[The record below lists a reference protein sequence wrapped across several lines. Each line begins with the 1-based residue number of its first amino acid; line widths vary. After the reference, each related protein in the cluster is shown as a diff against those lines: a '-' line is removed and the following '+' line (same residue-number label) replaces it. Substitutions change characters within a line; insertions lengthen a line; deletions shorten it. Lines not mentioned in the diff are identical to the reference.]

1 MNPNNKQSS
10 SEGYNEV
17 EDINYYS
24 FMIEPDTHCKQT
36 NPDLKQ
42 QNIKETV
49 KQEPDI
55 RFSIQSFLDDK
66 IEPKPIE
73 DSMMSCTNLYSILN
87 EIQCSDDVKKAYS
100 ILEDD
105 YIKKKLLPI
114 ISDND
119 FTKLQRQF
127 TKTHFI
133 TLKSEIDRLN
143 RVGATI
149 APVSDVSELIQRTYI
164 NNEAEMKMVQNNINK
179 YENAVYKW
187 RSIKGDSNC
196 FYRTVMFYYLEN
208 IILTKNTN
216 ELKSLIYDIYLCF
229 KEQIYSDKFQLYKLN
244 KDRFQLILHLIYYA
258 LTLPDDK
265 DSKSKAYTILI
276 KVYNNYYDFDLSLI
290 LYLKFSLFKYIKQ
303 NEGLLYSKEFSVNI
317 NSLLPPL
324 YQKDGQFFYQ
334 QFYERELMPLGRD
347 AEKIVIYIT
356 PFVLRMNM
364 KIYAFDINKSDSMLN
379 EFFFDIKE
387 EEKHTITLLFRNY
400 HYELLYKKEYF
411 LKHSDFFSLFS
422 AIQEQATK
430 ITTNPLKRQINNYA
444 NNMIDKNIQPKSS
457 RNYTSQIGQ
466 RIMTSPNIEVSQIGK
481 LTIQN
486 KPQLSLNKNAISSIQ
501 NVNKKSNQSLQ
512 KSNTLIEHHSSSNIL
527 SNKTSMLVQNIPS
540 KSIIPNTHQ
549 IQINSFDKTNQMY
562 NCTKCNAKTRL
573 GSLCENCHTMFL
585 KIWIKSSYSLFIQ
598 NNISNSIVSKS
609 METFENFLSKS
620 IINYENGIKYSFNEA
635 INLIPKE
642 NRFSMKEYINEIQS
656 TLCIGCFHYLNI
668 TDNTFYFQ
676 IPCGCILCS
685 DDCLKKFIMVAPFNT
700 VGCYMCVCG
709 KKYDLIELKYMIN
722 FLSTHHFKKQ
732 QKQMFSFIFE
742 KIKNYCGGCNQ
753 EILLKKD
760 SHLNIIEVNDV
771 EIERI
776 LNINKFNHLICD
788 RCWKDIKKENKFICN
803 MCNSVHFITNKISK
817 KEGKMNGN
825 CLVF

>member
-24 FMIEPDTHCKQT
+24 FMTEPDTHCKQT

-379 EFFFDIKE
+379 EFFF
-387 EEKHTITLLFRNY
+387 
-400 HYELLYKKEYF
+400 
-411 LKHSDFFSLFS
+411 
-422 AIQEQATK
+422 
-430 ITTNPLKRQINNYA
+430 
-444 NNMIDKNIQPKSS
+444 
-457 RNYTSQIGQ
+457 
-466 RIMTSPNIEVSQIGK
+466 
-481 LTIQN
+481 
-486 KPQLSLNKNAISSIQ
+486 
-501 NVNKKSNQSLQ
+501 
-512 KSNTLIEHHSSSNIL
+512 
-527 SNKTSMLVQNIPS
+527 
-540 KSIIPNTHQ
+540 
-549 IQINSFDKTNQMY
+549 
-562 NCTKCNAKTRL
+562 
-573 GSLCENCHTMFL
+573 
-585 KIWIKSSYSLFIQ
+585 
-598 NNISNSIVSKS
+598 
-609 METFENFLSKS
+609 
-620 IINYENGIKYSFNEA
+620 
-635 INLIPKE
+635 
-642 NRFSMKEYINEIQS
+642 
-656 TLCIGCFHYLNI
+656 
-668 TDNTFYFQ
+668 
-676 IPCGCILCS
+676 
-685 DDCLKKFIMVAPFNT
+685 
-700 VGCYMCVCG
+700 
-709 KKYDLIELKYMIN
+709 
-722 FLSTHHFKKQ
+722 
-732 QKQMFSFIFE
+732 
-742 KIKNYCGGCNQ
+742 
-753 EILLKKD
+753 
-760 SHLNIIEVNDV
+760 
-771 EIERI
+771 
-776 LNINKFNHLICD
+776 
-788 RCWKDIKKENKFICN
+788 
-803 MCNSVHFITNKISK
+803 
-817 KEGKMNGN
+817 
-825 CLVF
+825 

>member
-1 MNPNNKQSS
+1 MNPNNKKNLNTSP
-10 SEGYNEV
+10 EGYDEV

-24 FMIEPDTHCKQT
+24 FMIEPDTHCKTTQ
-36 NPDLKQ
+36 PDLEQ
-42 QNIKETV
+42 QKTKDNSKN
-49 KQEPDI
+49 EPEI

-66 IEPKPIE
+66 IESKPGE

-87 EIQCSDDVKKAYS
+87 EIQCSDDVKRAYS

-105 YIKKKLLPI
+105 YIQKKLLPI

-119 FTKLQRQF
+119 FTRLQRQF

-143 RVGATI
+143 RVGTTI

-208 IILTKNTN
+208 IILTKNIN

-229 KEQIYSDKFQLYKLN
+229 KEQVFSDKFQLYKLN

-258 LTLPDDK
+258 LSLPDDK

-290 LYLKFSLFKYIKQ
+290 LYLKFSLFKFLKN
-303 NEGLLYSKEFSVNI
+303 NEGLLYSKEFSVNL
-317 NSLLPPL
+317 NSLLPSL
-324 YQKDGQFFYQ
+324 YQKDGQYFYQ

-364 KIYAFDINKSDSMLN
+364 KIYAFNINKSDSILN
-379 EFFFDIKE
+379 EFYFDIKE
-387 EEKHTITLLFRNY
+387 EEKQTITLLFRNY
-400 HYELLYKKEYF
+400 HYELLYNKEYF
-411 LKHSDFFSLFS
+411 LKNFDFLSLFS
-422 AIQEQATK
+422 AIQQQKAN
-430 ITTNPLKRQINNYA
+430 ITTNSIKSKINTH
-444 NNMIDKNIQPKSS
+444 NNIMIDTNIQQKNS
-457 RNYTSQIGQ
+457 RNYTSQISQ
-466 RIMTSPNIEVSQIGK
+466 RIMTCPNTEVSQIG
-481 LTIQN
+481 TITIKNQ
-486 KPQLSLNKNAISSIQ
+486 PQLSGNKNAISSR
-501 NVNKKSNQSLQ
+501 KSIPSLQ
-512 KSNTLIEHHSSSNIL
+512 KTNTLIEHHSSNNIL
-527 SNKTSMLVQNIPS
+527 SNKTSMLVQKIPS
-540 KSIIPNTHQ
+540 KSVVSNPQSIPM
-549 IQINSFDKTNQMY
+549 NSFDKTNQMFH
-562 NCTKCNAKTRL
+562 CTKCNAQTQL
-573 GSLCENCHTMFL
+573 GFLCEKCHNIFL
-585 KIWIKSSYSLFIQ
+585 KLWLKSSYSLFIQ

-609 METFENFLSKS
+609 MEIFEQFLSKS
-620 IINYENGIKYSFNEA
+620 IINYENGTKYSFNEA
-635 INLIPKE
+635 INKIPKE
-642 NRFSMKEYINEIQS
+642 NRFSIKEYLSELQS
-656 TLCIGCFHYLNI
+656 TLCLGCFHYLNI

-676 IPCGCILCS
+676 IPCGCILCCV
-685 DDCLKKFIMVAPFNT
+685 DCLKKFIMVAPFNT
-700 VGCYMCVCG
+700 IGAYSCVCG
-709 KKYDLIELKYMIN
+709 KKYDLMELKYMIN
-722 FLSTHHFKKQ
+722 FLATHHFKKQ

-742 KIKNYCGGCNQ
+742 KIKKYCGGCNQ
-753 EILLKKD
+753 EIILNKD

-776 LNINKFNHLICD
+776 LKISKFNHLICD
-788 RCWKDIKKENKFICN
+788 KCWKDIKKENKFICN

-825 CLVF
+825 CLIF

>member
-1 MNPNNKQSS
+1 MNPNNKKNLNTSP
-10 SEGYNEV
+10 EGYDEV

-24 FMIEPDTHCKQT
+24 FMIEPDTHCKTTQ
-36 NPDLKQ
+36 PDLEQ
-42 QNIKETV
+42 QNSKNNS
-49 KQEPDI
+49 KNEPEI

-66 IEPKPIE
+66 IEPKPGE

-87 EIQCSDDVKKAYS
+87 EIQCSDDVKRAYS

-105 YIKKKLLPI
+105 YIQKKLLPI

-119 FTKLQRQF
+119 FTRLQRQF

-143 RVGATI
+143 RVGTTI

-179 YENAVYKW
+179 NENAVYKW

-208 IILTKNTN
+208 IILTKNIN

-229 KEQIYSDKFQLYKLN
+229 KEQVFSDKFQLYKLN

-258 LTLPDDK
+258 LSLPDDK

-290 LYLKFSLFKYIKQ
+290 LYLKFSLFKFLKN
-303 NEGLLYSKEFSVNI
+303 NEGLLYSKEFSVNL
-317 NSLLPPL
+317 NSLLPSL
-324 YQKDGQFFYQ
+324 YQKDGQYFYQ

-364 KIYAFDINKSDSMLN
+364 KIYAFNINKSDSILN
-379 EFFFDIKE
+379 EFYFDIKE
-387 EEKHTITLLFRNY
+387 EEKQTITLLFRNY
-400 HYELLYKKEYF
+400 HYELLYNKEYF
-411 LKHSDFFSLFS
+411 LKNIDFLSLFS
-422 AIQEQATK
+422 AIQQQKAN
-430 ITTNPLKRQINNYA
+430 ITTNSIKSQINTH
-444 NNMIDKNIQPKSS
+444 NNIMIDTNIQQKNS
-457 RNYTSQIGQ
+457 RNYTSQISQ
-466 RIMTSPNIEVSQIGK
+466 RIMTCPNTEVSQIG
-481 LTIQN
+481 TITIKNQ
-486 KPQLSLNKNAISSIQ
+486 PQLSGNKNAISSR
-501 NVNKKSNQSLQ
+501 KSIPSLQ
-512 KSNTLIEHHSSSNIL
+512 KTNTLIEHHSSTNIL
-527 SNKTSMLVQNIPS
+527 SNKTSMLVQKIPS
-540 KSIIPNTHQ
+540 KSVVSNPQ
-549 IQINSFDKTNQMY
+549 SIQMNSFDKTNQMFH
-562 NCTKCNAKTRL
+562 CTKCNSQTQL
-573 GSLCENCHTMFL
+573 GFLCENCHNIFL
-585 KIWIKSSYSLFIQ
+585 KLWLKSSYSLFIQ

-609 METFENFLSKS
+609 MEIFEQFLSKS
-620 IINYENGIKYSFNEA
+620 IINYENGTKYSFNEA
-635 INLIPKE
+635 INKIPKE
-642 NRFSMKEYINEIQS
+642 NRFSIKEYLSELQS
-656 TLCIGCFHYLNI
+656 TLCLGCFHYLNI

-676 IPCGCILCS
+676 IPCGCILCCV
-685 DDCLKKFIMVAPFNT
+685 DCLKKFIMVAPFNT
-700 VGCYMCVCG
+700 IGAYTCVCG
-709 KKYDLIELKYMIN
+709 KKYDLMELKYMIN
-722 FLSTHHFKKQ
+722 FLATHHFKKQ

-742 KIKNYCGGCNQ
+742 KIKKYCGGCNQ
-753 EILLKKD
+753 EIILNKD

-776 LNINKFNHLICD
+776 LNISKFNHLICD
-788 RCWKDIKKENKFICN
+788 KCWKDIKKENKFICN

-825 CLVF
+825 CLIF

>member
-1 MNPNNKQSS
+1 MNPNNKKNLNTSP
-10 SEGYNEV
+10 EGYDEV

-24 FMIEPDTHCKQT
+24 FMIEPDTHCKTTQ
-36 NPDLKQ
+36 PDLEQ
-42 QNIKETV
+42 QKTKDNSKN
-49 KQEPDI
+49 EPEI

-66 IEPKPIE
+66 IEPKPAE

-87 EIQCSDDVKKAYS
+87 EIQCSDDVKRAYS

-105 YIKKKLLPI
+105 YIQKKLLPI

-119 FTKLQRQF
+119 FTRLQRQF

-143 RVGATI
+143 RVGTTI

-208 IILTKNTN
+208 IILTKNIN

-229 KEQIYSDKFQLYKLN
+229 KEQVFSDKFQLYKLN

-258 LTLPDDK
+258 LSLPDDK

-290 LYLKFSLFKYIKQ
+290 LYLKFSLFKFLKN
-303 NEGLLYSKEFSVNI
+303 NEGLLYSKEFSVNL
-317 NSLLPPL
+317 NSLLPSL
-324 YQKDGQFFYQ
+324 YQKDGQYFYQ

-364 KIYAFDINKSDSMLN
+364 KIYAFNINKSDSILN
-379 EFFFDIKE
+379 EFYFDIKE
-387 EEKHTITLLFRNY
+387 EEKQTITLLFRNY
-400 HYELLYKKEYF
+400 HYELLYNKEYF
-411 LKHSDFFSLFS
+411 LKNIDFLSLFS
-422 AIQEQATK
+422 AIQQQKAN
-430 ITTNPLKRQINNYA
+430 ITTNSIKSQINTH
-444 NNMIDKNIQPKSS
+444 NNIMIDTNIQQKNS
-457 RNYTSQIGQ
+457 RNYTSQISQ
-466 RIMTSPNIEVSQIGK
+466 RIMTCPNTEVSQIG
-481 LTIQN
+481 TITIKNQ
-486 KPQLSLNKNAISSIQ
+486 PQLSGNKNAISSR
-501 NVNKKSNQSLQ
+501 KSIPSLQ
-512 KSNTLIEHHSSSNIL
+512 KTNTLIEHHSSNNIL
-527 SNKTSMLVQNIPS
+527 SNKTSMLVQKIPS
-540 KSIIPNTHQ
+540 KSVVSNPQ
-549 IQINSFDKTNQMY
+549 SIQMNSFDKTNQMFH
-562 NCTKCNAKTRL
+562 CTKCNAQTQL
-573 GSLCENCHTMFL
+573 GFLCENCHNIFL
-585 KIWIKSSYSLFIQ
+585 KLWLKSSYSLFIQ

-609 METFENFLSKS
+609 MEIFEQFLSKS
-620 IINYENGIKYSFNEA
+620 IINYENGTKYSFNEA
-635 INLIPKE
+635 INKIPKE
-642 NRFSMKEYINEIQS
+642 NRFSIKEYLSELQS
-656 TLCIGCFHYLNI
+656 TLCLGCFHYLNI

-676 IPCGCILCS
+676 IPCGCILCCV
-685 DDCLKKFIMVAPFNT
+685 DCLKKFIMVAPFNT
-700 VGCYMCVCG
+700 IGAYTCVCG
-709 KKYDLIELKYMIN
+709 KKYDLMELKYMIN
-722 FLSTHHFKKQ
+722 FLATHHFKKQ

-742 KIKNYCGGCNQ
+742 KIKKYCGGCNQ
-753 EILLKKD
+753 EIILNKD

-776 LNINKFNHLICD
+776 LNISKFNHLICD
-788 RCWKDIKKENKFICN
+788 KCWKDIKKENKFICN

-825 CLVF
+825 CLIF

>member
-1 MNPNNKQSS
+1 MNPNNKKNLNTSP
-10 SEGYNEV
+10 EGYDEV

-24 FMIEPDTHCKQT
+24 FMIEPDTHCKTTQ
-36 NPDLKQ
+36 PDLEQ
-42 QNIKETV
+42 QKTKDNSKN
-49 KQEPDI
+49 EPEI

-66 IEPKPIE
+66 IEPKPAE

-87 EIQCSDDVKKAYS
+87 EIQCSDDVKRAYS

-105 YIKKKLLPI
+105 YIQKKLLPI

-119 FTKLQRQF
+119 FTRLQRQF

-143 RVGATI
+143 RVGTTI
-149 APVSDVSELIQRTYI
+149 APVSDVSELIQSTYI
-164 NNEAEMKMVQNNINK
+164 NNEVEMKMVQNNINK

-208 IILTKNTN
+208 IILTKNIN

-229 KEQIYSDKFQLYKLN
+229 KEQVFSDKFQLYKLN

-258 LTLPDDK
+258 LSLPDDK

-290 LYLKFSLFKYIKQ
+290 LYLKFSLFKFLKN
-303 NEGLLYSKEFSVNI
+303 NEGLLYSKEFSVNL
-317 NSLLPPL
+317 NSLLPSL
-324 YQKDGQFFYQ
+324 YQKDGQYFYQ

-364 KIYAFDINKSDSMLN
+364 KIYAFNINKSDSILN
-379 EFFFDIKE
+379 EFYFDIKE
-387 EEKHTITLLFRNY
+387 EEKQTITLLFRNY
-400 HYELLYKKEYF
+400 HYELLYNKEYF
-411 LKHSDFFSLFS
+411 LKNIDFLSLFS
-422 AIQEQATK
+422 AIQQQKAN
-430 ITTNPLKRQINNYA
+430 ITTNSIKSQINTH
-444 NNMIDKNIQPKSS
+444 NNIMIDTNIQQKNS
-457 RNYTSQIGQ
+457 RNYTSQISQ
-466 RIMTSPNIEVSQIGK
+466 RIMTCPNTEVSQIG
-481 LTIQN
+481 TITIKNQ
-486 KPQLSLNKNAISSIQ
+486 PQLSGNKNAISSR
-501 NVNKKSNQSLQ
+501 KSIPSLQ
-512 KSNTLIEHHSSSNIL
+512 KTNTLIEHHSSTNIL
-527 SNKTSMLVQNIPS
+527 SNKTSMLVQKIPS
-540 KSIIPNTHQ
+540 KSVVSNPQ
-549 IQINSFDKTNQMY
+549 SIQMNSFDKTNQMFH
-562 NCTKCNAKTRL
+562 CTKCNAQTQL
-573 GSLCENCHTMFL
+573 GFLCENCHNIFL
-585 KIWIKSSYSLFIQ
+585 KLWLKSSYSLFIQ

-609 METFENFLSKS
+609 MEIFEQFLSKS
-620 IINYENGIKYSFNEA
+620 IINYENGTKYSFNEA
-635 INLIPKE
+635 INKIPKE
-642 NRFSMKEYINEIQS
+642 NRFSIKEYLSELQS
-656 TLCIGCFHYLNI
+656 TLCLGCFHYLNI

-676 IPCGCILCS
+676 IPCGCILCCV
-685 DDCLKKFIMVAPFNT
+685 DCLKKFIMVAPFNT
-700 VGCYMCVCG
+700 IGAYTCVCG
-709 KKYDLIELKYMIN
+709 KKYDLMELKYMIN
-722 FLSTHHFKKQ
+722 FLATHHFKKQ

-742 KIKNYCGGCNQ
+742 KIKKYCGGCNQ
-753 EILLKKD
+753 EIILNKD

-776 LNINKFNHLICD
+776 LNISKFNHLICD
-788 RCWKDIKKENKFICN
+788 KCWKDIKKENKFICN

-825 CLVF
+825 CLIF